1 MIWYLFQMWQKNE
14 IHIRNYSV
22 IEQCILVKIR
32 SWFHIGNNVKL
43 AIKAFLKTQA
53 KGTFNGLDARKNCLC
68 RESLTKLE
76 LLSI

>member
-1 MIWYLFQMWQKNE
+1 MHM
-14 IHIRNYSV
+14 RNYSV

-53 KGTFNGLDARKNCLC
+53 KEIFNGLDARKT
-68 RESLTKLE
+68 S
-76 LLSI
+76 